1 MNLKPVESFLFEYSE
16 FSIKPMVNDSII
28 LAGQLQRRIQFKDYE
43 PLEVSYSLIIQVPL
57 DYPFGLPVIYEN
69 KNQIAK
75 VPSNHINPDGSF
87 CLGSPIRLKLVLKR
101 STDFKAFFESCV
113 LPYLYAVTINQENG
127 QGFVFGEL
135 EHGDEGLLSDF
146 KDLFH
151 LERPEGVYQMLR
163 ILGSKK
169 KAANK
174 MNCPCGCG
182 KRVTKCKYFGYV
194 IRMRKTFP
202 RWEWEQQYKLI
213 GGI

>member
-1 MNLKPVESFLFEYSE
+1 MLNANINE
-16 FSIKPMVNDSII
+16 FSIKPMVNDSLI
-28 LAGQLQRRIQFKDYE
+28 LEGKLERRIQFKDYE
-43 PLEVSYSLIIQVPL
+43 PRKVSYSLTIQIPH
-57 DYPFGLPVIYEN
+57 DYPFELPVIYEN
-69 KNQIAK
+69 KNLIAK
-75 VPSNHINPDGSF
+75 LPSNHINPDGSF

-101 STDFKAFFESCV
+101 TADFKAFFEGCV

-146 KDLFH
+146 QSLFH
-151 LERPEGVYQMLR
+151 LKDTEGVYQMLR
-163 ILGSKK
+163 ILGNKK

-182 KRVTKCKYFGYV
+182 KRVTKCKYFSYV
-194 IRMRKTFP
+194 IRMRKTFS
-202 RWEWEQQYKLI
+202 RNEWEQQYKLI